1 MHFDVWAIPIG
12 AFAVAIVAIV
22 SGVLSEANR
31 QRLTAEQRMAMVA
44 RGMPVADID
53 KLLTRA
59 NVDGKPV
66 KDPMQSVANTR
77 RTAIVLISSGIGLA
91 LFFIVLSII
100 VGQRDVLAGAAVG
113 LIPLAVGIGF
123 LIDYHLQ
130 KRDLSRFGLEVGPV
144 DQRSNN
150 PF

>member
-1 MHFDVWAIPIG
+1 MHFDVWAIPVG

-44 RGMPVADID
+44 RGMPASDID
-53 KLLTRA
+53 KLLTKA
-59 NVDGKPV
+59 NVDGKPA
-66 KDPMQSVANTR
+66 KDPMQSLANTR

-113 LIPLAVGIGF
+113 LIPLAVGAGF
-123 LIDYHLQ
+123 LIDYRLQ
-130 KRDLSRFGLEVGPV
+130 KRDLSRFGLEVGPA
-144 DQRSNN
+144 DNRL
-150 PF
+150 